1 MMLGNQEKVSVL
13 VSALEAR
20 YRALDAIR
28 DRAQS
33 ICVWAL
39 GLLLAAAGW
48 LVAKGQILS
57 ADQMIVA
64 SVGVVATWIVLR
76 LVFLADL
83 QRGFRAQQKVAA
95 NLEDVLGFYAAGRF
109 GPGSEALFPEAW
121 RQAGTKG
128 GRGRFFQSTYL
139 LLDFGLLMLLTAVL
153 SRSDWVR
160 VWTLELLRALNL

>member
-1 MMLGNQEKVSVL
+1 MMLGNQEKASVL
-13 VSALEAR
+13 ISALEAR

-28 DRAQS
+28 DRAQGVC
-33 ICVWAL
+33 IWAL

-48 LVAKGQILS
+48 LVAKGQIQP
-57 ADQMIVA
+57 ADQTAVA
-64 SVGVVATWIVLR
+64 CVGIAATWIVLR

-95 NLEDVLGFYAAGRF
+95 GLEEALGLYAPGRF
-109 GPGSEALFPEAW
+109 GPDSEPLFPEAW
-121 RQAGTKG
+121 RQAGSKG

-139 LLDFGLLMLLTAVL
+139 LLDVGLLMLLTAVL

-160 VWTLELLRALNL
+160 AWALELMRALKI